1 MKVILFMV
9 MCCSVFSGCKSGPMI
24 IAHRGNSSYAPENTM
39 ASVQSG
45 WIVQA
50 DAVEVDVHLTAD
62 GKIAVI
68 HDKDTQRIAGEKLV
82 VADSSYEQLSQL
94 DAGSHKS
101 WYFRNEKIPLLEE
114 VIASIPAGRKLF
126 VEVKSPPE
134 IVPYLKELFSNSP
147 NMDQLVVIAFNKDVL
162 DEVKKQ
168 IPDIPVYWLISAAKD
183 SETGEILPYDTSLI
197 DIAQHAG
204 FEGLNVN
211 YGGLNKEFV
220 DLAHARGLEVYVWT
234 VNYFE
239 DAQRLRQYGVD
250 GITTDRPADFYF
262 LLKN

>member
-1 MKVILFMV
+1 MKVILLMV
-9 MCCSVFSGCKSGPMI
+9 MCCSIFSGCKSGPMI

-45 WIVQA
+45 WIVDA
-50 DAVEVDVHLTAD
+50 DAVEVDVYLTSD

-68 HDKDTQRIAGEKLV
+68 HDGDTQRVSGEKLV
-82 VADSSYEQLSQL
+82 VTESSYEQLSKL
-94 DAGSHKS
+94 DVGSHKS
-101 WYFRNEKIPLLEE
+101 WYFKNERIPLLED

-126 VEVKSPPE
+126 VEVKSSPQ
-134 IVPYLKELFSNSP
+134 IVPYLKELFNNSP
-147 NMDQLVVIAFNKDVL
+147 NRDRLVVIAFNKDVL

-168 IPDIPVYWLISAAKD
+168 IPDIPAYWLIGASKD

-197 DIAQHAG
+197 DTALHAG

-211 YGGLNKEFV
+211 YGGLNEEFV
-220 DLAHARGLEVYVWT
+220 ALAHARGLEVYVWT

-250 GITTDRPADFYF
+250 GITTDRPADLSL